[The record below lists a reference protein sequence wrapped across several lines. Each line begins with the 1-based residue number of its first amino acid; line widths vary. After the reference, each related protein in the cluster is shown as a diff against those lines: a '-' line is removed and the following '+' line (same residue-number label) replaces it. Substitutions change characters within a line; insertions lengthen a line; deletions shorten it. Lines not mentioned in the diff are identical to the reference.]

1 MSDIWIKATRQ
12 SGRHSGR
19 RRAQRQTIETTT
31 PDIFVKKSGRPDL
44 SSFFNQNVVL
54 HHFRIL
60 WIETPIEESSSND
73 HEKKPR
79 AGGDDDTA
87 IVHATASDA
96 VGPLAQLP

>member
-1 MSDIWIKATRQ
+1 LSKSLAAPIYQAFLIK
-12 SGRHSGR
+12 
-19 RRAQRQTIETTT
+19 
-31 PDIFVKKSGRPDL
+31 
-44 SSFFNQNVVL
+44 NVVL

-79 AGGDDDTA
+79 AGGDDTA